1 MSARSDGEVWNFEA
15 AGSNPAS
22 QTNKQHGGGRV
33 VQGNDLQNRTIAG
46 SNPALHST
54 VTKYIILKSPS
65 VDTLVV
71 EVNALLRLGWQPQ
84 GGVAKNSDLFV
95 QAMVQYKEVQ

>member
-1 MSARSDGEVWNFEA
+1 
-15 AGSNPAS
+15 
-22 QTNKQHGGGRV
+22 V

-54 VTKYIILKSPS
+54 VTRYIILKSPS
-65 VDTLVV
+65 VDALVI

-84 GGVAKNSDLFV
+84 GGVAKNDQLFV
-95 QAMVQYKEVQ
+95 QAMVQYSEVK

>member
-1 MSARSDGEVWNFEA
+1 M
-15 AGSNPAS
+15 
-22 QTNKQHGGGRV
+22 

-65 VDTLVV
+65 IDTLVL

-84 GGVAKNSDLFV
+84 GGVARNGDV
-95 QAMVQYKEVQ
+95 YAQAMVQYGNQFNNNASTPIRI

>member
-1 MSARSDGEVWNFEA
+1 M
-15 AGSNPAS
+15 
-22 QTNKQHGGGRV
+22 

-54 VTKYIILKSPS
+54 ITRYIVLKSPS
-65 VDTLVV
+65 VDALIV

-84 GGVAKNSDLFV
+84 GGVAKNDQLFL
-95 QAMVQYKEVQ
+95 QAMVQYKEVK

>member
-1 MSARSDGEVWNFEA
+1 MVQSNNLQNCPIV
-15 AGSNPAS
+15 GSNP
-22 QTNKQHGGGRV
+22 T
-33 VQGNDLQNRTIAG
+33 
-46 SNPALHST
+46 PHST
-54 VTKYIILKSPS
+54 ITKYIILKSPS

-84 GGVAKNSDLFV
+84 GGVAKNHDLFV

>member
-1 MSARSDGEVWNFEA
+1 M
-15 AGSNPAS
+15 
-22 QTNKQHGGGRV
+22 

-46 SNPALHST
+46 SNPALHSI
-54 VTKYIILKSPS
+54 VTKYVILKSPS
-65 VDTLVV
+65 VDTLVL

-84 GGVAKNSDLFV
+84 GGVAKNSELFV